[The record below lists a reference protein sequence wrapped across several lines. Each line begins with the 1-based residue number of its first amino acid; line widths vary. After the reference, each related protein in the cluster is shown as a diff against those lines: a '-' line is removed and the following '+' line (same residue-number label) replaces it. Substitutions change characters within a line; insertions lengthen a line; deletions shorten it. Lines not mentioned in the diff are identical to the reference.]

1 MPLSPD
7 LRKKVA
13 SLLRDAATPLRKL
26 AGDITAAPVTER
38 VPKPVINID
47 NLRSLLLHDNR

>member
-1 MPLSPD
+1 MSLSPD

-26 AGDITAAPVTER
+26 AGDITAASRNRPSRT
-38 VPKPVINID
+38 VINID
-47 NLRSLLLHDNR
+47 NLRSLLRHDNR

>member
-38 VPKPVINID
+38 VPKPVINIA
-47 NLRSLLLHDNR
+47 NRRSLLHQDNR

>member
-1 MPLSPD
+1 MPLSQD

-26 AGDITAAPVTER
+26 AGDITTASRNRPSRT
-38 VPKPVINID
+38 VINID
-47 NLRSLLLHDNR
+47 NLRSLLHHGNQ